1 MKNIEIFEALSGLL
15 LAELYEYFPL
25 PKAVAPTELALKL
38 GDDYWDEAEQ
48 PLEETGQINAY
59 IRHKSPVG
67 LAEPTIDWLAK
78 TGFITHDGYYGSAFQ
93 NVCLTAKGLEAIRS
107 APGRESRLLDAAKN
121 VVTGAVKD
129 SARDELRKVFS
140 EMILWSV
147 QNSATLIQS
156 ASSFSG

>member
-15 LAELYEYFPL
+15 FAELYEYFPL
-25 PKAVAPTELALKL
+25 PKAIDPTRLALQL

-48 PLEETGQINAY
+48 PLEETGQINEY
-59 IRHKSPVG
+59 VCYKSPAG
-67 LAEPTIDWLAK
+67 LAKPSIEWLAN
-78 TGFITHDGYYGSAFQ
+78 TGFITYGDYHGGEFR

-107 APGRESRLLDAAKN
+107 APGRENRLLNAAKN
-121 VVTGAVKD
+121 IVTGAAKE

-156 ASSFSG
+156 ASNLGA

>member
-15 LAELYEYFPL
+15 FAELYEYFPL
-25 PKAVAPTELALKL
+25 PKTIDPTGLAQEL
-38 GDDYWDEAEQ
+38 GDDYWDEVEQ

-59 IRHKSPVG
+59 VRHRSPPA
-67 LAEPTIDWLAK
+67 LAEPTIRWLAN
-78 TGFITHDGYYGSAFQ
+78 TGFITFDSYRGGKFQ

-107 APGRESRLLDAAKN
+107 APGRERRLLDAAKN
-121 VVTGAVKD
+121 IVTGAAKD

-140 EMILWSV
+140 EIVLWSV

-156 ASSFSG
+156 AANFGG